1 MTRRELLAMATSG
14 AFAAEHLNRG
24 PLSHENLTVKP
35 EAKP

>member
-1 MTRRELLAMATSG
+1 VNRRELLAMAASG
-14 AFAAEHLNRG
+14 AFAAEHLNRA